1 MNTLR
6 SFLFI
11 LFLVLVSVSS
21 AQMDKANIRTMKKI
35 DRLSKRGKFENAGK
49 RMRAVLNKYPV
60 SLNLWDMYIGLTY
73 NDYVQKLNKGNPSE
87 INAKKALFDHYNAVY
102 YANMSVPF
110 NSRASSMLRELYV
123 DKIYYSKK
131 KLDIQSLELLE
142 KARQEMNSQNYQ
154 LAINLYSKSYSLDS
168 NNYSALIGLGKSHAK
183 MEYYG
188 KAIQYYKK
196 AKLAQPMINESNK
209 LLATA
214 LLKKGESS
222 LALEVCK
229 NSLLIYPE
237 ESIFS
242 LMHTILDGQNKQ
254 LQRNWVLRLSPIN
267 NIDDYYHRGQLFD
280 NPLHFTHYQD
290 AMQSAKEY
298 YDINGLLKKEVSLP
312 ISQYLEVYCW
322 EKMLKA
328 TEGMDVPALSYAR
341 FLHDK
346 GLLEPYIFINLFNVD
361 LYAQF
366 SHFIENKKN
375 VAKNFI
381 NQYLVS
387 SVF

>member
-1 MNTLR
+1 MLR

-11 LFLVLVSVSS
+11 LFLVFVSVSS
-21 AQMDKANIRTMKKI
+21 AQMDKTNVRAMKKI
-35 DRLSKRGKFENAGK
+35 DRLSKRGKFENAGI
-49 RMRAVLNKYPV
+49 RMRTVLNKYPV
-60 SLNLWDMYIGLTY
+60 SLNLWDIYIGLTY
-73 NDYVQKLNKGNPSE
+73 NDYVQKLNERNSSDIK
-87 INAKKALFDHYNAVY
+87 AKKALFNHYNAVY

-110 NSRASSMLRELYV
+110 NSRASSMLRDLYV

-131 KLDIQSLELLE
+131 SLNIQSLELLE
-142 KARQEMNSQNYQ
+142 KANQEMSSQNYQ
-154 LAINLYSKSYSLDS
+154 LAIDLYGRSYSLDS

-188 KAIQYYKK
+188 KAIQFYNQ
-196 AKLAQPMINESNK
+196 AKLLQPMINESNK
-209 LLATA
+209 LLASA
-214 LLKKGESS
+214 LLKKGEYS

-242 LMHTILDGQNKQ
+242 MMHTILDEQNKQ

-267 NIDDYYHRGQLFD
+267 NIDDYYHRGRLFD
-280 NPLHFTHYQD
+280 NQLHFSHYQD
-290 AMQSAKEY
+290 AMESAKEY
-298 YDINGLLKKEVSLP
+298 YDINGLLKDGVTLP

-341 FLHDK
+341 YLQNK
-346 GLLEPYIFINLFNVD
+346 GLLEPYILINLFNVD

-366 SHFIENKKN
+366 SHFVGNKKN
-375 VAKNFI
+375 VAQNFI
-381 NQYLVS
+381 DQYLVS
-387 SVF
+387 NGF

>member
-1 MNTLR
+1 MLR

-11 LFLVLVSVSS
+11 LFLVFVSVSS
-21 AQMDKANIRTMKKI
+21 AQMDKTNVRAMKKI
-35 DRLSKRGKFENAGK
+35 DRLSKRGKFENAGI
-49 RMRAVLNKYPV
+49 RMRTVLNKYPV
-60 SLNLWDMYIGLTY
+60 SLNLWDIYIGLTY
-73 NDYVQKLNKGNPSE
+73 NDYVQKLNERNSSDIK
-87 INAKKALFDHYNAVY
+87 AKKALFDHYNAVY

-110 NSRASSMLRELYV
+110 NSRASSMLRDLYV

-131 KLDIQSLELLE
+131 SLNIQSLELLE
-142 KARQEMNSQNYQ
+142 KANQEMSFQNYQ
-154 LAINLYSKSYSLDS
+154 LAIDLYERSYSLDS

-188 KAIQYYKK
+188 KAIQYYNQ
-196 AKLAQPMINESNK
+196 AKLLQPMINESNK
-209 LLATA
+209 LLASA
-214 LLKKGESS
+214 LLKKGEYT
-222 LALEVCK
+222 LALNECK

-242 LMHTILDGQNKQ
+242 MMHTILDEQNKQ

-267 NIDDYYHRGQLFD
+267 NIDDYYHRGRLFD
-280 NPLHFTHYQD
+280 NQLHFSHYQD
-290 AMQSAKEY
+290 AMESAKEY
-298 YDINGLLKKEVSLP
+298 YDINGLLKDGVSLP

-341 FLHDK
+341 YLQNK
-346 GLLEPYIFINLFNVD
+346 GLLEPYILINLFNVD

-366 SHFIENKKN
+366 SHFVENKKN
-375 VAKNFI
+375 VAQNFI
-381 NQYLVS
+381 DQYLVS
-387 SVF
+387 NGF

>member
-1 MNTLR
+1 MLR

-11 LFLVLVSVSS
+11 LFLVFVSVSS
-21 AQMDKANIRTMKKI
+21 AQMDKANVRAMKKI
-35 DRLSKRGKFENAGK
+35 DRLSKRGKFENAGI
-49 RMRAVLNKYPV
+49 RMRTVLNKYPV
-60 SLNLWDMYIGLTY
+60 SLNLWDIYIGLTY
-73 NDYVQKLNKGNPSE
+73 NDYVQKLNERNSSDIK
-87 INAKKALFDHYNAVY
+87 AKKALFNHYNAVY

-110 NSRASSMLRELYV
+110 NSRASSMLRDLYV

-131 KLDIQSLELLE
+131 SLNIQSLELLE
-142 KARQEMNSQNYQ
+142 KANQEMSSQNYQ
-154 LAINLYSKSYSLDS
+154 LAIDLYGRSYSLDS

-188 KAIQYYKK
+188 KAIQFYNQ
-196 AKLAQPMINESNK
+196 AKLLQPMINESNK
-209 LLATA
+209 LLASA
-214 LLKKGESS
+214 LLKKGEYS

-242 LMHTILDGQNKQ
+242 MMHTILDEQNKQ

-267 NIDDYYHRGQLFD
+267 NIDDYYHRGRLFD
-280 NPLHFTHYQD
+280 NQLHFSHYQD
-290 AMQSAKEY
+290 AMESAKEY
-298 YDINGLLKKEVSLP
+298 YDINGLLKDGVTLP

-328 TEGMDVPALSYAR
+328 TEEMDVPALSYAR
-341 FLHDK
+341 YLQNK
-346 GLLEPYIFINLFNVD
+346 GLLEPYILINLFNVD

-366 SHFIENKKN
+366 SHFVGNKKN
-375 VAKNFI
+375 VAQNFI
-381 NQYLVS
+381 DQYLVS
-387 SVF
+387 NGF

>member
-1 MNTLR
+1 MLR

-11 LFLVLVSVSS
+11 LFLVFVSVSS
-21 AQMDKANIRTMKKI
+21 AQMDKANVRAMKKI
-35 DRLSKRGKFENAGK
+35 DRLSKRGKFENAGI
-49 RMRAVLNKYPV
+49 RMRTVLNKYPV
-60 SLNLWDMYIGLTY
+60 SLNLWDIYIGLTY
-73 NDYVQKLNKGNPSE
+73 NDYVQKLNERNSSDIK
-87 INAKKALFDHYNAVY
+87 AKKALFNHYNAVY

-110 NSRASSMLRELYV
+110 NSRASSMLRDLYV

-131 KLDIQSLELLE
+131 SLNIQSLELLE
-142 KARQEMNSQNYQ
+142 KANQEMSSQNYQ
-154 LAINLYSKSYSLDS
+154 LAIDLYGRSYSLDS

-188 KAIQYYKK
+188 KAIQFYNQ
-196 AKLAQPMINESNK
+196 AKLLQPMINESNK
-209 LLATA
+209 LLASA
-214 LLKKGESS
+214 LLKKGEYS

-242 LMHTILDGQNKQ
+242 MMHTILDEQNKQ

-267 NIDDYYHRGQLFD
+267 NIDDYYHRGRLFD
-280 NPLHFTHYQD
+280 NQLHFSHYQD
-290 AMQSAKEY
+290 AMESAKEY
-298 YDINGLLKKEVSLP
+298 YDINGLLKDGVSLP

-341 FLHDK
+341 YLQNK
-346 GLLEPYIFINLFNVD
+346 GLLEPYILINLFNVD

-366 SHFIENKKN
+366 SHFVENKKN
-375 VAKNFI
+375 VAQNFI
-381 NQYLVS
+381 DQYLVS
-387 SVF
+387 NGF

>member
-1 MNTLR
+1 MNMLR

-11 LFLVLVSVSS
+11 LFLVFVSVSS
-21 AQMDKANIRTMKKI
+21 AQMDKANVRAMKKI
-35 DRLSKRGKFENAGK
+35 DRLSKRGKFENAGI
-49 RMRAVLNKYPV
+49 RMRTVLIKYPV
-60 SLNLWDMYIGLTY
+60 SLNLWDIYIGLTY
-73 NDYVQKLNKGNPSE
+73 NDYVQKLNERNSSDIKT
-87 INAKKALFDHYNAVY
+87 KKALFNHYNAVY

-110 NSRASSMLRELYV
+110 NSRASSMLRDLYV

-131 KLDIQSLELLE
+131 SLNIQPLELLE
-142 KARQEMNSQNYQ
+142 KANQEMSSQNYQ
-154 LAINLYSKSYSLDS
+154 LAIDLYGRSYSLDS

-188 KAIQYYKK
+188 KAIQFYNQ
-196 AKLAQPMINESNK
+196 AKLLQPMINESNK
-209 LLATA
+209 LLASA
-214 LLKKGESS
+214 LLKKGEYS

-242 LMHTILDGQNKQ
+242 MMHTILDEQNKQ

-267 NIDDYYHRGQLFD
+267 NIDDYYHRGRLFD
-280 NPLHFTHYQD
+280 NQLHFSHYQD
-290 AMQSAKEY
+290 AMESAKEY
-298 YDINGLLKKEVSLP
+298 YDINGLLKDGVSLP

-341 FLHDK
+341 YLQNK
-346 GLLEPYIFINLFNVD
+346 GLLEPYILINLFNVD

-366 SHFIENKKN
+366 SHFVENKKN
-375 VAKNFI
+375 VAQNFI
-381 NQYLVS
+381 DQYLVS
-387 SVF
+387 NGF

>member
-1 MNTLR
+1 MLR

-11 LFLVLVSVSS
+11 LFLVFVSVSS
-21 AQMDKANIRTMKKI
+21 AQMDKTNVRAMKKI
-35 DRLSKRGKFENAGK
+35 DRLSKRGKFENAGI
-49 RMRAVLNKYPV
+49 RMRTVLNKYPV
-60 SLNLWDMYIGLTY
+60 SLNLWDIYIGLTY
-73 NDYVQKLNKGNPSE
+73 NDYVQKLNERNSSDIK
-87 INAKKALFDHYNAVY
+87 AKKALFNHYNAVY

-110 NSRASSMLRELYV
+110 NSRASSMLRDLYV

-131 KLDIQSLELLE
+131 SLNIQSLELLE
-142 KARQEMNSQNYQ
+142 KANQEMSSQNYQ
-154 LAINLYSKSYSLDS
+154 LAIDLYGRSYSLDS

-188 KAIQYYKK
+188 KAIQFYNQ
-196 AKLAQPMINESNK
+196 AKLLQPMINESNK
-209 LLATA
+209 LLASA
-214 LLKKGESS
+214 LLKKGEYS

-242 LMHTILDGQNKQ
+242 MMHTILDEQNKQ

-267 NIDDYYHRGQLFD
+267 NIDDYYHRGRLFD
-280 NPLHFTHYQD
+280 NQLHFSHYQD
-290 AMQSAKEY
+290 AMESAKEY
-298 YDINGLLKKEVSLP
+298 YDINGLLKDGVSLP

-341 FLHDK
+341 YLQNK
-346 GLLEPYIFINLFNVD
+346 GLLEPYILINLFNVD

-366 SHFIENKKN
+366 SHFVENKKN
-375 VAKNFI
+375 VAQNFI
-381 NQYLVS
+381 DQYLVS
-387 SVF
+387 NGF

>member
-1 MNTLR
+1 MLR

-11 LFLVLVSVSS
+11 LFLVFVSVSS
-21 AQMDKANIRTMKKI
+21 AQMDKANVRAMKKI
-35 DRLSKRGKFENAGK
+35 DRLSKRGKFENAGI
-49 RMRAVLNKYPV
+49 RMRTVLIKYPV
-60 SLNLWDMYIGLTY
+60 SLNLWDIYIGLTY
-73 NDYVQKLNKGNPSE
+73 NDYVQKLNERNSSDIK
-87 INAKKALFDHYNAVY
+87 AKKALFNHYNAVY

-110 NSRASSMLRELYV
+110 NSRASSMLRDLYV

-131 KLDIQSLELLE
+131 SLNIQSLELLE
-142 KARQEMNSQNYQ
+142 KANQEMSSQNYQ
-154 LAINLYSKSYSLDS
+154 LAIDLYGRSYSLDS

-188 KAIQYYKK
+188 KAIQFYNQ
-196 AKLAQPMINESNK
+196 AKLLQPMINESNK
-209 LLATA
+209 LLASA
-214 LLKKGESS
+214 LLKKGEYS

-242 LMHTILDGQNKQ
+242 MMHTILDEQNKQ

-267 NIDDYYHRGQLFD
+267 NIDDYYHRGRLFD
-280 NPLHFTHYQD
+280 NQLHFSHYQD
-290 AMQSAKEY
+290 AMESAKEY
-298 YDINGLLKKEVSLP
+298 YDINGLLKDGVSLP

-341 FLHDK
+341 YLQNK
-346 GLLEPYIFINLFNVD
+346 GLLEPYILINLFNVD

-366 SHFIENKKN
+366 SHFVENKKN
-375 VAKNFI
+375 VAQNFI
-381 NQYLVS
+381 DQYLVS
-387 SVF
+387 NGF

>member
-1 MNTLR
+1 MLR

-11 LFLVLVSVSS
+11 LFLVFVSVSS
-21 AQMDKANIRTMKKI
+21 AQMDKANVRAMKKI
-35 DRLSKRGKFENAGK
+35 DRLSKRGKFENAGI
-49 RMRAVLNKYPV
+49 RMRTVLIKYPV
-60 SLNLWDMYIGLTY
+60 SLNLWDIYIGLTY
-73 NDYVQKLNKGNPSE
+73 NDYVQKLNERNSSDIKTQ
-87 INAKKALFDHYNAVY
+87 KALFNHYNAVY

-110 NSRASSMLRELYV
+110 NSRASSMLRDLYV

-131 KLDIQSLELLE
+131 SLNIQSLELLE
-142 KARQEMNSQNYQ
+142 KANQEMSSQNYQ
-154 LAINLYSKSYSLDS
+154 LAIDLYGRSYSLDS

-188 KAIQYYKK
+188 KAIQFYNQ
-196 AKLAQPMINESNK
+196 AKLLQPMINESNK
-209 LLATA
+209 LLASA
-214 LLKKGESS
+214 LLKKGEYS

-242 LMHTILDGQNKQ
+242 MMHTILDEQNKQ

-267 NIDDYYHRGQLFD
+267 NIDDYYHRGRLFD
-280 NPLHFTHYQD
+280 NQLHFSHYQD
-290 AMQSAKEY
+290 AMESAKEY
-298 YDINGLLKKEVSLP
+298 YDINGLLKDGVSLP

-341 FLHDK
+341 YLQNK
-346 GLLEPYIFINLFNVD
+346 GLLEPYILINLFNVD

-366 SHFIENKKN
+366 SHFVENKKN
-375 VAKNFI
+375 VAQNFI
-381 NQYLVS
+381 DQYLVS
-387 SVF
+387 NGF

>member
-1 MNTLR
+1 MLR

-11 LFLVLVSVSS
+11 LLLVFVSVSS
-21 AQMDKANIRTMKKI
+21 AQMDKTNVRAMKKI
-35 DRLSKRGKFENAGK
+35 DRLSKRGKFENAGI
-49 RMRAVLNKYPV
+49 RMRTVLNKYPV
-60 SLNLWDMYIGLTY
+60 SLNLWDIYIGLTY
-73 NDYVQKLNKGNPSE
+73 NDYVQKLNERNSSDIK
-87 INAKKALFDHYNAVY
+87 AKKALFDHYNAVY

-110 NSRASSMLRELYV
+110 NSRASSMLRDLYV

-131 KLDIQSLELLE
+131 SLNIQSLELLE
-142 KARQEMNSQNYQ
+142 KANQEMSFQNYQ
-154 LAINLYSKSYSLDS
+154 LAIDLYERSYSLDS

-188 KAIQYYKK
+188 KAIQYYNQ
-196 AKLAQPMINESNK
+196 AKLLQPMINESNK
-209 LLATA
+209 LLASA
-214 LLKKGESS
+214 LLKKGEYT
-222 LALEVCK
+222 LALNECK

-242 LMHTILDGQNKQ
+242 MMHTILDEQNKQ

-267 NIDDYYHRGQLFD
+267 NIDDYYHRARLFD
-280 NPLHFTHYQD
+280 NQLHFSHYQD
-290 AMQSAKEY
+290 AMESAKEY
-298 YDINGLLKKEVSLP
+298 YDINGLLKDGVSLP

-341 FLHDK
+341 YLQNK
-346 GLLEPYIFINLFNVD
+346 GLLEPYILINLFNVD

-366 SHFIENKKN
+366 SHFVENKKN
-375 VAKNFI
+375 VAQNFI
-381 NQYLVS
+381 DQYLVS
-387 SVF
+387 NGF

>member
-1 MNTLR
+1 MNMLR

-11 LFLVLVSVSS
+11 LFLVFVSVSS
-21 AQMDKANIRTMKKI
+21 AQMDKTNVRAMKKI
-35 DRLSKRGKFENAGK
+35 DRLSKRGKFENAGI
-49 RMRAVLNKYPV
+49 RMRTVLIKYPV
-60 SLNLWDMYIGLTY
+60 SLNLWDIYIGLTY
-73 NDYVQKLNKGNPSE
+73 NDYVQKLNERNSSDIKT
-87 INAKKALFDHYNAVY
+87 KKALFNHYNAVY

-110 NSRASSMLRELYV
+110 NSRASSMLRDLYV

-131 KLDIQSLELLE
+131 SLNIQSLELLE
-142 KARQEMNSQNYQ
+142 KANQEMSSQNYQ
-154 LAINLYSKSYSLDS
+154 LAIDLYGRSYSLDS

-188 KAIQYYKK
+188 KAIQFYNQ
-196 AKLAQPMINESNK
+196 AKLLQPMINESNK
-209 LLATA
+209 LLASA
-214 LLKKGESS
+214 LLKKGEYS

-242 LMHTILDGQNKQ
+242 MMHTILDEQNKQ

-267 NIDDYYHRGQLFD
+267 NIDDYYHRGRLFD
-280 NPLHFTHYQD
+280 NQLHFSHYQD
-290 AMQSAKEY
+290 AMESAKEY
-298 YDINGLLKKEVSLP
+298 YDINGLLKDGVSLP

-341 FLHDK
+341 YLQNK
-346 GLLEPYIFINLFNVD
+346 GLLEPYILINLFNVD

-366 SHFIENKKN
+366 SHFVENKKN
-375 VAKNFI
+375 VAQNFI
-381 NQYLVS
+381 DQYLVS
-387 SVF
+387 NGF

>member
-1 MNTLR
+1 MNMLR

-11 LFLVLVSVSS
+11 LFLVFVSVSS
-21 AQMDKANIRTMKKI
+21 AQMDKTNVRAMKKI
-35 DRLSKRGKFENAGK
+35 DRLSKRGKFENAGI
-49 RMRAVLNKYPV
+49 RMRTVLNKYPV
-60 SLNLWDMYIGLTY
+60 SLNLWDIYIGLTY
-73 NDYVQKLNKGNPSE
+73 NDYVQKLNERNSSDIK
-87 INAKKALFDHYNAVY
+87 AKKALFDHYNAVY

-110 NSRASSMLRELYV
+110 NSRASSMLRDLYV

-131 KLDIQSLELLE
+131 SLNIQSLELLE
-142 KARQEMNSQNYQ
+142 KANQEMSFQNYQ
-154 LAINLYSKSYSLDS
+154 LAIDLYERSYSLDS

-188 KAIQYYKK
+188 KAIQYYNQ
-196 AKLAQPMINESNK
+196 AKLLQPMINESNK
-209 LLATA
+209 LLASA
-214 LLKKGESS
+214 LLKKGEYT
-222 LALEVCK
+222 LALNECK

-242 LMHTILDGQNKQ
+242 MMHTILDEQNKQ

-267 NIDDYYHRGQLFD
+267 NIDDYYHRGRLFD
-280 NPLHFTHYQD
+280 NQLHFSHYQD
-290 AMQSAKEY
+290 AMESAKEY
-298 YDINGLLKKEVSLP
+298 YDINGLLKDGVSLP

-341 FLHDK
+341 YLQNK
-346 GLLEPYIFINLFNVD
+346 GLLEPYILINLFNVD

-366 SHFIENKKN
+366 SHFVENKKN
-375 VAKNFI
+375 VAQNFI
-381 NQYLVS
+381 DQYLVS
-387 SVF
+387 NGF

>member
-1 MNTLR
+1 MLR

-11 LFLVLVSVSS
+11 LFLVFVSVSS
-21 AQMDKANIRTMKKI
+21 AQMDKTNVRTMKKI
-35 DRLSKRGKFENAGK
+35 DRLSKRGKFENAGI
-49 RMRAVLNKYPV
+49 RMRTVLNKYPV
-60 SLNLWDMYIGLTY
+60 SLNLWDIYIGLTY
-73 NDYVQKLNKGNPSE
+73 NDYVQKLNERNSSDIK
-87 INAKKALFDHYNAVY
+87 AKKALFDHYNAVY

-110 NSRASSMLRELYV
+110 NSRASSMLRDLYV

-131 KLDIQSLELLE
+131 SLNIQSLELLE
-142 KARQEMNSQNYQ
+142 KANQEMSFQNYQ
-154 LAINLYSKSYSLDS
+154 LAIDLYERSYSLDS

-188 KAIQYYKK
+188 KAIQYYNQ
-196 AKLAQPMINESNK
+196 AKLLQPMINESNK
-209 LLATA
+209 LLASA
-214 LLKKGESS
+214 LLKKGEYT
-222 LALEVCK
+222 LALNECK

-242 LMHTILDGQNKQ
+242 MMHTILDEQNKQ

-267 NIDDYYHRGQLFD
+267 NIDDYYHRGRLFD
-280 NPLHFTHYQD
+280 NQLHFSHYQD
-290 AMQSAKEY
+290 AMESAKEY
-298 YDINGLLKKEVSLP
+298 YDINGLLKDGVSLP

-341 FLHDK
+341 YLQNK
-346 GLLEPYIFINLFNVD
+346 GLLEPYILINLFNVD

-366 SHFIENKKN
+366 SHFVENKKN
-375 VAKNFI
+375 VAQNFI
-381 NQYLVS
+381 DQYLVS
-387 SVF
+387 NGF

>member
-1 MNTLR
+1 MLR

-11 LFLVLVSVSS
+11 LFLVFVSVSS
-21 AQMDKANIRTMKKI
+21 AQMDKTNVRAMKKI
-35 DRLSKRGKFENAGK
+35 DRLSKRGKFENAGI
-49 RMRAVLNKYPV
+49 RMRTVLNKYPV
-60 SLNLWDMYIGLTY
+60 SLNLWDIYIGLTY
-73 NDYVQKLNKGNPSE
+73 NDYVQKLNERNSSDIK
-87 INAKKALFDHYNAVY
+87 AKKALFDHYNAVY

-110 NSRASSMLRELYV
+110 NSRASSMLRDLYV

-131 KLDIQSLELLE
+131 SLNIQSLGLLE
-142 KARQEMNSQNYQ
+142 KANQEMSFQNYQ
-154 LAINLYSKSYSLDS
+154 LAIDLYERSYSLDS

-188 KAIQYYKK
+188 KAIQYYNQ
-196 AKLAQPMINESNK
+196 AKLLQPMINESNK
-209 LLATA
+209 LLASA
-214 LLKKGESS
+214 LLKKGEYT
-222 LALEVCK
+222 LALNECK

-242 LMHTILDGQNKQ
+242 MMHTILDEQNKQ

-267 NIDDYYHRGQLFD
+267 NIDDYYHRGRLFD
-280 NPLHFTHYQD
+280 NQLHFSHYQD
-290 AMQSAKEY
+290 AMESAKEY
-298 YDINGLLKKEVSLP
+298 YDINGLLKDGVSLP

-341 FLHDK
+341 YLQNK
-346 GLLEPYIFINLFNVD
+346 GLLEPYILINLFNVD

-366 SHFIENKKN
+366 SHFVENKKN
-375 VAKNFI
+375 VAQNFI
-381 NQYLVS
+381 DQYLVS
-387 SVF
+387 NGF